1 MAENI
6 GTIDRIV
13 RTLLG
18 LALII
23 IPAPK
28 LQARL
33 WPSIFAALVE
43 RLTAVSE

>member
-23 IPAPK
+23 IPWVTELSVFEASMMQTSPFG
-28 LQARL
+28 LAF
-33 WPSIFAALVE
+33 S
-43 RLTAVSE
+43 